1 MNGKVIVVGGP
12 TASGKSDL
20 AVRLAKK
27 YGGEVISA
35 DALLVYKGLNIG
47 TAKPTKEEMQDIPH
61 HLIDVVEPTQNFSVS
76 DYERLALP
84 VLEDI
89 LSRGKTAIICGGTG
103 FYIKSLLFKSQFG
116 NTPQNQEIREKY
128 KKIAQEKG
136 NTYLHNLLKACDKES
151 AERLHEND
159 TKRVIRALEIFELT
173 GKKKSEQQDKEIARY
188 PYTAYAVD
196 FPRETLYERINRRV
210 DVMFEL
216 GLLDEV
222 KGLIS
227 LGIDE
232 NCQCM
237 QAIGYKEVYEGLQT
251 GASVAQ
257 MKELIQ
263 KNTRNYAK
271 RQITFFKKFPLI
283 EWIDKDTL
291 L

>member
-61 HLIDVVEPTQNFSVS
+61 HLIDVMEPTQNFSVS

-89 LSRGKTAIICGGTG
+89 LSRGKTAIVCGGTG
-103 FYIKSLLFKSQFG
+103 FYIKALLFKSQFG

-151 AERLHEND
+151 AEKLHEND

-210 DVMFEL
+210 DLMFEL

-237 QAIGYKEVYEGLQT
+237 QAIGYKEVYEDLQT

>member
-61 HLIDVVEPTQNFSVS
+61 HLIDVMEPTQNFSVS

-89 LSRGKTAIICGGTG
+89 LSRGKTAIVCGGTG
-103 FYIKSLLFKSQFG
+103 FYIKALLFKSQFG

-151 AERLHEND
+151 AEKLHEND

-173 GKKKSEQQDKEIARY
+173 
-188 PYTAYAVD
+188 
-196 FPRETLYERINRRV
+196 TLSGNH
-210 DVMFEL
+210 
-216 GLLDEV
+216 
-222 KGLIS
+222 
-227 LGIDE
+227 
-232 NCQCM
+232 C
-237 QAIGYKEVYEGLQT
+237 GYGCR
-251 GASVAQ
+251 GSG
-257 MKELIQ
+257 
-263 KNTRNYAK
+263 
-271 RQITFFKKFPLI
+271 P
-283 EWIDKDTL
+283 
-291 L
+291 